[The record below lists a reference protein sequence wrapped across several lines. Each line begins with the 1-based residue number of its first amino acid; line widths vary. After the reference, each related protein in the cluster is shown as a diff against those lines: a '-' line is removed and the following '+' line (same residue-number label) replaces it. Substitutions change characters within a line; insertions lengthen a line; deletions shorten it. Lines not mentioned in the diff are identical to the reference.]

1 MATVELTK
9 DTFEKTVNENPIVI
23 VDFWAPWCGPCR
35 GFAPVFEKASEAHPD
50 VVFAKINSDEQQELS
65 AAFNIRSIP
74 TLMVFRE
81 KVILFQQ
88 AGALPG
94 QALEQVLTQAKA
106 LDMAKVHQEIA
117 AQSAAGDEIAAA
129 PGGSSPQRQ

>member
-1 MATVELTK
+1 MATMELTK
-9 DTFEKTVNENPIVI
+9 DNFEQTVNGNPIVI
-23 VDFWAPWCGPCR
+23 VDFWASWCGPCR

-50 VVFAKINSDEQQELS
+50 VVFAKVNSDEQQEL
-65 AAFNIRSIP
+65 AGVFNIRSIP

-94 QALEQVLTQAKA
+94 QALDQVLNQAKS
-106 LDMAKVHQEIA
+106 LDMAKVHAEIA
-117 AQSAAGDEIAAA
+117 AQQETGASAQA
-129 PGGSSPQRQ
+129 SQ